1 MKLNNMKIVKTKT
14 KSKVITVR
22 FSAEQNQ
29 IIDNCAKVNKV
40 SKSRIINQAVTEF
53 FE

>member
-1 MKLNNMKIVKTKT
+1 MKIVTTKT
-14 KSKVITVR
+14 KAKIITVR
-22 FSAEQNQ
+22 FSTEQNQ
-29 IIDNCAKVNKV
+29 MIDNCAKVNNV